1 MANCIGAGESPAET
15 DVVFCGADSGA
26 AIANPPHI
34 AAKVV
39 NPATV
44 AVLKTENGLI
54 SIQGIRLSFGKRAP
68 LAPIITLRDE
78 HHGVNV
84 KFVTA
89 LRLTS

>member
-1 MANCIGAGESPAET
+1 MANCIGAGETAAET
-15 DVVFCGADSGA
+15 DVVVCGVVAGA

-68 LAPIITLRDE
+68 LAPGVTLRDE
-78 HHGVNV
+78 QVGVNV
-84 KFVTA
+84 NLVTA